1 MIASVLALSGIEVC
15 VAKCGGA
22 IDLRPIPVHRRA
34 VGAKCQRGPL
44 HESLVSTPQVDVQ
57 AKLDRVVFALKE
69 AE

>member
-1 MIASVLALSGIEVC
+1 MSALRSVE
-15 VAKCGGA
+15 
-22 IDLRPIPVHRRA
+22 HRHA

-44 HESLVSTPQVDVQ
+44 HESLVSTPPPVDVQ